1 MAKAKEEKQVKEEKQ
16 THLIYIGPNIYEKGL
31 VFGKGYTYEPKHL
44 IENMPEIK
52 NVLISVEEF
61 TKNRGLICKQGS
73 KYDILIKEFQKSIG
87 K

>member
-1 MAKAKEEKQVKEEKQ
+1 MAKAKEEKQVKKEKQ

-31 VFGKGYTYEPKHL
+31 IFGKSYTYEPTHL
-44 IENMPEIK
+44 IEIMPEIK

-61 TKNRGLICKQGS
+61 AKNRGLISKQGS
-73 KYDILIKEFQKSIG
+73 KYDILIKEFKKSIR